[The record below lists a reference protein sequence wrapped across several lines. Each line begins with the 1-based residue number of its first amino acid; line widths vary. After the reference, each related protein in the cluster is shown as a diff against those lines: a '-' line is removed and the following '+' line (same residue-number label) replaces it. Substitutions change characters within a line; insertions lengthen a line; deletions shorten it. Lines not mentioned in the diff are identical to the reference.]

1 MAGDVVQHHHGCAMT
16 TYQQPSLALRAHV
29 ARHAVELSPV
39 EHLDVGR
46 VIGRKDL
53 SFELGE
59 YRRAAS
65 DLPEHTRAHGNA
77 AEAQAA
83 PREGARPGRWVVHL
97 ALEDGID
104 SLLLHLA
111 PAQRAWW
118 EEGTAGTAGT
128 AGTTGI
134 GHGG

>member
-1 MAGDVVQHHHGCAMT
+1 MATHQE
-16 TYQQPSLALRAHV
+16 PSLALRAHV
-29 ARHAVELSPV
+29 ARHAVKLSPV

-59 YRRAAS
+59 HRRAAS

-77 AEAQAA
+77 AEAQEA
-83 PREGARPGRWVVHL
+83 PREGARPGRWVAHL

-118 EEGTAGTAGT
+118 EEDTAGTAGT